1 MPSFHDFDAESEP
14 HGDEADEACERPEAS
29 PFARS
34 AGMSRRALARGMVG
48 AVVTSGLFAGCRPC
62 FSPFSP
68 KHETKLNRGPRTFT
82 LRIEIQPGRYRRLE
96 AMLDD
101 PSFNPFETPS
111 SGIHFARLFTAEH
124 RYLYFMVIY
133 DDYED
138 AITFLNVNAKGV
150 DPVFENCTDYPGASN
165 PELLDEYV
173 RSKFLCVELF
183 YRAYDESQREI
194 RDALALRD
202 AFLVFV
208 RSIEGVSD
216 KELRTRYAEFLVN
229 PNMLNH
235 DRIRDNDVDW
245 ADTEAGR
252 PLRLRPLAM
261 PDPEQAISAPDRVS
275 PFTLMARV
283 HPSKLPKL
291 VRTLRLGTFA
301 NIELAARPLR
311 NLPTLH
317 FARVSVVDGNQMLFA
332 SVYDGDF
339 IQYVEDFSTRISK
352 EIDTVF
358 GASVG
363 YPIAG
368 SADIFAFKDFL
379 RANQIVTRDFAGSY
393 LDRSLLQIQ
402 SSVKLTKA
410 LARFSKRVGPDH
422 RNLHTRMQCFL
433 HDHQHLLT

>member
-1 MPSFHDFDAESEP
+1 MPQSDGSGPYDAT
-14 HGDEADEACERPEAS
+14 HMGVG
-29 PFARS
+29 
-34 AGMSRRALARGMVG
+34 AGMDEPRLAEPGISRRALGRGLVG
-48 AVVTSGLFAGCRPC
+48 AAVTSGLFAGCRPC

-68 KHETKLNRGPRTFT
+68 KHETALTRGPRTFT
-82 LRIEIQPGRYRRLE
+82 VRVEVQPSRYRRLE

-101 PSFNPFETPS
+101 PSFNPFENAS
-111 SGIHFARLFTAEH
+111 SGIHFARLFTTEH

-138 AITFLNVNAKGV
+138 AIDFLHINAKGV
-150 DPVFENCTDYPGASN
+150 DQVFENCMEYPGATN
-165 PELLDEYV
+165 RELLDAYV
-173 RSKFLCVELF
+173 RNKLLCVELF
-183 YRAYDESQREI
+183 YRAYDESQGEI

-202 AFLVFV
+202 AFLVFL
-208 RSIEGVSD
+208 RSTEGLT
-216 KELRTRYAEFLVN
+216 EAQLRTRYAEFLAN

-235 DRIRDNDVDW
+235 DRDRENDVDW

-261 PDPEQAISAPDRVS
+261 LDPEEIISTPDRVS

-283 HPSKLPKL
+283 HPEKLPKL
-291 VRTLRLGTFA
+291 QRELRLGTFA

-317 FARVSVVDGNQMLFA
+317 FARVSIVDSDSMLFA

-339 IQYVEDFSTRISK
+339 IQYVEDFSTRIAK

-358 GASVG
+358 GAAVG
-363 YPIAG
+363 YPLSG
-368 SADIFAFKDFL
+368 SKDIFQFKDFL
-379 RANQIVTRDFAGSY
+379 RAHQIVTRDFAGSY

-402 SSVKLTKA
+402 SSVELTKA
-410 LARFSKRVGPDH
+410 LARFTKRVGPKH
-422 RNLHTRMQCFL
+422 RNLVTRFNCFL
-433 HDHQHLLT
+433 HDHQNLLT